1 MAKFLL
7 TVWPIAGHYIPNLSI
22 AHALRERGHEV
33 SFYTGTRIKAIVE
46 GEGFRFFPFLRVNE
60 KLVDQVFYSNPISS
74 SGWKKWLEQRDKYR
88 KFLVGMLQ
96 EQVMDLDDVLAEWK
110 SDVVVCDPAMWAPCL
125 CLHETHRVP
134 VAIFAYIPVCLLP
147 GANVS
152 PPGMGLPPP
161 RNWWRHIQARVAG
174 AAIRLLTTDIRRE
187 ANAVRKQN
195 GLQPLRITVMELQG
209 LMPLYLVAGS
219 PEFDYNRCDLPD
231 SVHYIGPCFPN
242 RSTDEAPPAW
252 LDALPR
258 DRPWVH
264 VTEGTVHVQKP
275 FVLQA
280 AAKGL
285 ADLPVQVI
293 MATGTHRKPAEIGLE
308 PIAPNIRVERWVPY
322 DHMLPHT
329 GVVVTTGGSGTVMSA
344 LMAGVPLVVIPT
356 EWDKPANA
364 QRVVDAGAG
373 LRLSPRRCTPGRL
386 RSAVEAVLRDPTF
399 RRNAQRM
406 AKTFRQC
413 GGPPAAAK
421 LLEGLAISSA
431 NNPKS
436 YLLQGIEATKYSGGR
451 YL

>member
-1 MAKFLL
+1 M
-7 TVWPIAGHYIPNLSI
+7 
-22 AHALRERGHEV
+22 
-33 SFYTGTRIKAIVE
+33 
-46 GEGFRFFPFLRVNE
+46 
-60 KLVDQVFYSNPISS
+60 
-74 SGWKKWLEQRDKYR
+74 
-88 KFLVGMLQ
+88 
-96 EQVMDLDDVLAEWK
+96 
-110 SDVVVCDPAMWAPCL
+110 
-125 CLHETHRVP
+125 
-134 VAIFAYIPVCLLP
+134 
-147 GANVS
+147 
-152 PPGMGLPPP
+152 
-161 RNWWRHIQARVAG
+161 
-174 AAIRLLTTDIRRE
+174 
-187 ANAVRKQN
+187 
-195 GLQPLRITVMELQG
+195 
-209 LMPLYLVAGS
+209 
-219 PEFDYNRCDLPD
+219 
-231 SVHYIGPCFPN
+231 
-242 RSTDEAPPAW
+242 
-252 LDALPR
+252 
-258 DRPWVH
+258 
-264 VTEGTVHVQKP
+264 
-275 FVLQA
+275 
-280 AAKGL
+280 
-285 ADLPVQVI
+285 
-293 MATGTHRKPAEIGLE
+293 
-308 PIAPNIRVERWVPY
+308 ERWVPY